1 MKYTV
6 SLTLEAKKM
15 LAAIADKR
23 VQSKLVDR
31 MELLSQEPEKQG
43 KALLS
48 SLSGY
53 RSVRAVG
60 QRYRIIYTVDKNI
73 VTVLVV
79 AVGLRKEN
87 DRSDVYQLAKKL
99 IQKRLA

>member
-6 SLTLEAKKM
+6 RLTQQAKKM
-15 LAAIADKR
+15 LAAISDKR
-23 VQSKLVDR
+23 VQTKLAER
-31 MELLSQEPEKQG
+31 MEKLSQSPEKQG

-60 QRYRIIYTVDKNI
+60 QRFRIIYTIDDDI

-79 AVGLRKEN
+79 ALGIRKEK
-87 DRSDVYQLAKKL
+87 DKKDIYQLAKKL
-99 IQKRLA
+99 IQKNLV

>member
-6 SLTLEAKKM
+6 RLTQQAKKM
-15 LAAIADKR
+15 LAAISDKR
-23 VQSKLVDR
+23 VQTKLADR
-31 MELLSQEPEKQG
+31 MEKLSQDPEKQG

-60 QRYRIIYTVDKNI
+60 QRYRIIYAINEDVI
-73 VTVLVV
+73 TVLVV
-79 AVGLRKEN
+79 ALGIRKEKDN
-87 DRSDVYQLAKKL
+87 KDIYQLARKL
-99 IQKRLA
+99 IQKNLV

>member
-6 SLTLEAKKM
+6 RLTQQAKKM
-15 LAAIADKR
+15 LAAISDKR
-23 VQSKLVDR
+23 VQTKLADR
-31 MELLSQEPEKQG
+31 MEKLSQTPEKQG
-43 KALLS
+43 KTLLS

-60 QRYRIIYTVDKNI
+60 QRYRIIYTIDDDI

-79 AVGLRKEN
+79 ALGIRKEK
-87 DRSDVYQLAKKL
+87 DKKDIYQLAKKL
-99 IQKRLA
+99 IQKNLA